1 MWRFVLQYLDVM
13 AESFIM
19 VLDCHSFSMLTK
31 DNVLEIS
38 LLLHCQRTRP
48 NNFQRILCLPLHSF
62 LPYTDQ
68 FMSLFNLCRFFLW
81 LQFSYLSKRYCQ
93 SRINHYQPVVY
104 PQWWNCSLETLLKGQ
119 NCSLFR
125 LYTHICMRLDHMAKF
140 PRYRENCSSRLFLQN
155 SVQ

>member
-13 AESFIM
+13 AESFIK
-19 VLDCHSFSMLTK
+19 VLDCHCFSMLTK

-38 LLLHCQRTRP
+38 LLLQCQRTRP
-48 NNFQRILCLPLHSF
+48 INFHRILCLPLHSF

-68 FMSLFNLCRFFLW
+68 FMSLFNLCHFFLR
-81 LQFSYLSKRYCQ
+81 LQLSYLSKRYFQ

-104 PQWWNCSLETLLKGQ
+104 CSLETLLKGQ